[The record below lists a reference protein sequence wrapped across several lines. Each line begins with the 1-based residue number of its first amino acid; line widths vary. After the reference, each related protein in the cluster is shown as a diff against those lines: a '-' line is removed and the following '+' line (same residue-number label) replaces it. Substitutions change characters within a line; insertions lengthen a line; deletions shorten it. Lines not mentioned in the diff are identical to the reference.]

1 MPHADR
7 HKYRAGQTNDAGRI
21 ICGAKK
27 KNGDPCGSAPKKGAT
42 RCGTHGGNSPRA
54 RTAAERRNTT
64 NQAATALRALGHNPD
79 AEPIDPAEALLR
91 LVTAKHY
98 EVQWLRHMVQQVRAG
113 ADIADDPMSSP
124 LVWGVTSHQT
134 GAGPMG
140 PVDVETK
147 GPDLNVWVRWL
158 HTAERDLAN
167 YAASALKAGVQQR
180 QLELQEQL
188 ALQLVGAI
196 HQILNGLGL
205 TAAQQ
210 DTAGTLVPT
219 ILRSLDTKETP

>member
-7 HKYRAGQTNDAGRI
+7 HKYRAGQTNETGRI

-42 RCGTHGGNSPRA
+42 RCGSHGGNSPRA
-54 RTAAERRNTT
+54 RAAAERRNTT

-98 EVQWLRHMVQQVRAG
+98 EVQWWRELVQTVTANDTEQTAL
-113 ADIADDPMSSP
+113 I
-124 LVWGVTSHQT
+124 WGVLKREQ
-134 GAGPMG
+134 GVGPLG
-140 PVDVETK
+140 PVDSTTE
-147 GPDLNVWVRWL
+147 GPALHMAVQGL

-167 YAASALKAGVQQR
+167 YATAALKAGVQER
-180 QLELQEQL
+180 QMQVQEAL

-196 HQILNGLGL
+196 HRILGGLQL
-205 TAAQQ
+205 TPAQQ
-210 DTAGTLVPT
+210 DTAGTLVPQV
-219 ILRSLDTKETP
+219 LRSLDTKEQS